1 LEHSGKKWEPIFSA
15 TRCGIKKVALQS
27 ISVLAQL
34 ALGAHWHELATQLHA
49 VHSTHSLDWG
59 FVPKGHTKMTKPA
72 LTFDS
77 LTGLRFILALWI
89 AVFHFGD
96 MYDHA
101 GMGSWPIM
109 KAGVARVDVFFVLS
123 GFVLTHVYWM
133 RTNAK
138 FDFAA
143 FLQARF
149 ARLFPLHMLA
159 LSMLLALVLAA
170 HLIGASSETQGY
182 TVQGFVANVLLLQ
195 AWGIEGAGKWNFP
208 AWTISAEFA
217 GYMLFPLFLMLAT
230 CFRRAPLLFLACSVA
245 LALLLDV
252 IFRQLLGRSLTQSTQ
267 DLGAVRGSAVMLIG
281 VAGRV
286 AFEKTAL
293 SVRAGLSLAGAG
305 VLTAGIAAYLALS
318 TGIVA
323 LGGVMIVIGLAAC
336 DRQGLSSALNSPVM
350 VELGKWSY
358 GIFILHVPLFMA
370 LRHASILMGYDFVVN
385 MVTTMVCV
393 CILIIASAAA
403 HYVVEEPAR
412 KWLRGERKVALARA
426 R

>member
-1 LEHSGKKWEPIFSA
+1 
-15 TRCGIKKVALQS
+15 
-27 ISVLAQL
+27 
-34 ALGAHWHELATQLHA
+34 
-49 VHSTHSLDWG
+49 
-59 FVPKGHTKMTKPA
+59 MTKPA

-133 RTNAK
+133 RTQAK

-149 ARLFPLHMLA
+149 ARLFPLH
-159 LSMLLALVLAA
+159 LLALTVLLGLVGAA
-170 HLIGASSETQGY
+170 YLIGASSETQGY
-182 TVQGFVANVLLLQ
+182 TLQGFLANILLLQ
-195 AWGIEGAGKWNFP
+195 AWGVEGSGKWNFP
-208 AWTISAEFA
+208 AWTISAEFT
-217 GYMLFPLFLMLAT
+217 GYLLFPLFLMLAT
-230 CFRRAPLLFLACSVA
+230 CFRRKPILFLASSITFV
-245 LALLLDV
+245 LLLDLA
-252 IFRQLLGRSLTQSTQ
+252 FREILGRSLTQSTQ
-267 DLGAVRGSAVMLIG
+267 DLGAIRGSAVMLVG

-286 AFEKTAL
+286 AFEKTNL
-293 SVRAGLSLAGAG
+293 SVQAGLGLAVAG
-305 VLTAGIAAYLALS
+305 VLIAGMAAYLALS

-323 LGGVMIVIGLAAC
+323 LGGIMIVIGLATC
-336 DRQGLSSALNSPVM
+336 DRQGLASVLNSPVM

-358 GIFILHVPLFMA
+358 GIFILHVPLYLA
-370 LRHASILMGYDFVVN
+370 LKHAAGLMGFEFVVN
-385 MVTTMVCV
+385 MVTTIVCV
-393 CILIIASAAA
+393 CVVICASAIS
-403 HYVVEEPAR
+403 HYVIEEPAR

-426 R
+426 S

>member
-1 LEHSGKKWEPIFSA
+1 
-15 TRCGIKKVALQS
+15 
-27 ISVLAQL
+27 
-34 ALGAHWHELATQLHA
+34 
-49 VHSTHSLDWG
+49 
-59 FVPKGHTKMTKPA
+59 MTKPA

-133 RTNAK
+133 RTEAK

-149 ARLFPLHMLA
+149 ARLFPLHLLA
-159 LSMLLALVLAA
+159 LSLLLVLVGLAN
-170 HLIGASSETQGY
+170 LIGATGETQGY
-182 TVQGFVANVLLLQ
+182 TWQGFLANIFLLQ
-195 AWGIEGAGKWNFP
+195 AWGIEGSGKWNFP
-208 AWTISAEFA
+208 AWTISAEFF
-217 GYMLFPLFLMLAT
+217 GYLLFPLFLLLAT
-230 CFRRAPLLFLACSVA
+230 SFRRAPLLFLACSITFI
-245 LALLLDV
+245 LILDLV
-252 IFRQLLGRSLTQSTQ
+252 FRQLLGRSLTQSTQ
-267 DLGAVRGSAVMLIG
+267 DLGAVRGSAVMLVG

-286 AFEKTAL
+286 AFERTQL
-293 SVRAGLSLAGAG
+293 SARMGLGIAI
-305 VLTAGIAAYLALS
+305 AGIAIACTAAFFAWS

-323 LGGVMIVIGLAAC
+323 LGGILLVTGLASR
-336 DRQGLSSALNSPVM
+336 DRQGLSSILNSPVM

-358 GIFILHVPLFMA
+358 GIFILHVPIFMA
-370 LRHASILMGYDFVVN
+370 LRHAAGLMGYEFVVN
-385 MVTTMVCV
+385 LVTTLVCI
-393 CILIIASAAA
+393 CILICASAVA

-412 KWLRGERKVALARA
+412 KWLRGGRKVALARA
-426 R
+426 S

>member
-1 LEHSGKKWEPIFSA
+1 
-15 TRCGIKKVALQS
+15 
-27 ISVLAQL
+27 
-34 ALGAHWHELATQLHA
+34 
-49 VHSTHSLDWG
+49 
-59 FVPKGHTKMTKPA
+59 MTKPA

-101 GMGSWPIM
+101 GFGSWPIM

-133 RTNAK
+133 RTQAK

-149 ARLFPLHMLA
+149 ARLFPLHLLA
-159 LSMLLALVLAA
+159 LSSLLVLVVAA
-170 HLIGASSETQGY
+170 NLVGQHNETQGY
-182 TVQGFVANVLLLQ
+182 TVQGFLANIFLLQ
-195 AWGIEGAGKWNFP
+195 AWGIEGSGKWNFP
-208 AWTISAEFA
+208 AWTISAEFC
-217 GYMLFPLFLMLAT
+217 GYLLFPLFLMLAT
-230 CFRRAPLLFLACSVA
+230 SFRRAPLLFLACSVTFV
-245 LALLLDV
+245 LILDV
-252 IFRQLLGRSLTQSTQ
+252 VFRQLLGRSLTQSTQ
-267 DLGAVRGSAVMLIG
+267 DLGAIRGGAVMLVG

-286 AFEKTAL
+286 AFEKANL
-293 SVRAGLSLAGAG
+293 SARAGLAVA
-305 VLTAGIAAYLALS
+305 VAGILIACTAAFLALS

-323 LGGVMIVIGLAAC
+323 LGGVMVVIGLASR
-336 DRQGLSSALNSPVM
+336 DRQGLASVLNSPAM

-370 LRHASILMGYDFVVN
+370 LRHASALMGYDFVVN
-385 MVTTMVCV
+385 MVTTMVSV
-393 CILIIASAAA
+393 CILICAAAVA

-426 R
+426 G

>member
-1 LEHSGKKWEPIFSA
+1 
-15 TRCGIKKVALQS
+15 
-27 ISVLAQL
+27 
-34 ALGAHWHELATQLHA
+34 
-49 VHSTHSLDWG
+49 
-59 FVPKGHTKMTKPA
+59 MTKQP

-133 RTNAK
+133 RTAAK
-138 FDFAA
+138 FDFAG

-159 LSMLLALVLAA
+159 LTLLLALVGAA
-170 HLIGASSETQGY
+170 HLMGAAQETQGY
-182 TVQGFVANVLLLQ
+182 GVQGFFANVFLLQ
-195 AWGIEGAGKWNFP
+195 AWAIPGSGKWNFP
-208 AWTISAEFA
+208 AWTISAEFT
-217 GYMLFPLFLMLAT
+217 GYLLFPLFLMLAT
-230 CFRRAPLLFLACSVA
+230 CFRRAPLLFLVCTITFV
-245 LALLLDV
+245 LILDV
-252 IFRQLLGRSLTQSTQ
+252 MFRQLLGRSLTQSTQ
-267 DLGAVRGSAVMLIG
+267 DLGAIRGSAVMLVG

-286 AFEKTAL
+286 AFERTTL
-293 SVRAGLSLAGAG
+293 SIKAGLGLAALGILIAG
-305 VLTAGIAAYLALS
+305 FAAYLALS

-323 LGGVMIVIGLAAC
+323 LGGVLIVMGLATC
-336 DRQGLSSALNSPVM
+336 DRQGMASFLNSRVF

-358 GIFILHVPLFMA
+358 GIFILHVPLYLA
-370 LRHASILMGYDFVVN
+370 LRHAAGLLGFEFVVN

-393 CILIIASAAA
+393 CVVICASAIA
-403 HYVVEEPAR
+403 HYVIEEPAR
-412 KWLRGERKVALARA
+412 KWLRGERKLALAQVS
-426 R
+426 